1 MYGLQVVPD
10 DAARHPRRPVARA
23 VFRFDGA
30 QLIRHSEAGLICCKW
45 TGRDEAPAA
54 RCLIYSYFAE
64 ALRVGVDQGVQ
75 GVEGVGGGCDEEEP
89 SHLCL
94 MAGMAA
100 GVLEAIETRDEET
113 NLAGQA

>member
-45 TGRDEAPAA
+45 TGRDEAPA
-54 RCLIYSYFAE
+54 RWRLGHSYVAE
-64 ALRVGVDQGVQ
+64 APRVGVDQCMERF
-75 GVEGVGGGCDEEEP
+75 EGVGAH
-89 SHLCL
+89 S
-94 MAGMAA
+94 
-100 GVLEAIETRDEET
+100 
-113 NLAGQA
+113 